1 MKLYWMIC
9 THVPSSE
16 VLTKQ
21 SNETISTLF
30 SSAEGSVSCS
40 PQIDRPTILTMEMPP
55 EVSAEFDRLA
65 KICRPN
71 QDLRADFDGHKW
83 SVYLKPSAPL
93 VENPQTE
100 DQMTTYLKHM
110 VRSGV
115 IDIERVFKENNDGQ
129 KISFERLLTQYSD
142 LDF

>member
-9 THVPSSE
+9 TQIPSSE
-16 VLTKQ
+16 VLTNNQTKRLVPSFPQ
-21 SNETISTLF
+21 R
-30 SSAEGSVSCS
+30 EGSISCS
-40 PQIDRPTILTMEMPP
+40 PQFDRPTILTMEMPP

-65 KICRPN
+65 KICRPD

-115 IDIERVFKENNDGQ
+115 IDLERVFKENNDGQ

>member
-1 MKLYWMIC
+1 MK
-9 THVPSSE
+9 T
-16 VLTKQ
+16 
-21 SNETISTLF
+21 
-30 SSAEGSVSCS
+30 
-40 PQIDRPTILTMEMPP
+40 PP
-55 EVSAEFDRLA
+55 EVMAEVDRLA
-65 KICRPN
+65 KICPPDHDVRF
-71 QDLRADFDGHKW
+71 DFDGHKW

-115 IDIERVFKENNDGQ
+115 IDLKRVVTENTDGQ